1 MKASFVLPLLLLGLA
16 GHGAVALARSPDT
29 FTRTGAMTT
38 PRSWHTATLLTNA
51 KVLIAGCSVAIDA
64 PTATAEL
71 YDPDSGTCDGPNI
84 TGSVPGQIAGLMQVN
99 VQIPAGVEPGGYVPV
114 VLQVGKT
121 STTPGTVW
129 IAVSGN

>member
-1 MKASFVLPLLLLGLA
+1 MKASFVLSLLLLDLA
-16 GHGAVALARSPDT
+16 GHGAVALAQSPDT

-38 PRSWHTATLLTNA
+38 PRSWHTATLL
-51 KVLIAGCSVAIDA
+51 KIAGCSVAIDA

-84 TGSVPGQIAGLMQVN
+84 AGSVPGRIAGLMQVN
-99 VQIPAGVEPGGYVPV
+99 VRIPSGVEPGGYVPV

-121 STTPGTVW
+121 STTSDAVW
-129 IAVSGN
+129 LAVSAN